1 MAGFSGFVGLEW
13 FFGQDAVNNYNSS
26 GKWLTDIFYCYF
38 PQRTMT

>member
-26 GKWLTDIFYCYF
+26 GK
-38 PQRTMT
+38 